1 MHGCLAVNFSWS
13 KQSIWGARDVLGV
26 SVTLSLVD
34 DDGCGGGCGC
44 GGGGGGGDYDAD
56 GGDIDY

>member
-34 DDGCGGGCGC
+34 DDG
-44 GGGGGGGDYDAD
+44 GGGGGGGGYDAD